1 MAVSLEQD
9 ELRLASLLQ
18 EKGLSRSSAVL
29 AVVMVTR
36 AHARPEDELVEI
48 VRQYPGLETTWDAK
62 TAIKDL
68 RARGWLH
75 VSGSYNSEL
84 VHQAADLR
92 DKIASEAGNP
102 DISNQLLKMRANLEP
117 YVSVIGAMNDKLVY
131 STFMSLL
138 RNAQQ
143 SVCLPMLATTPYDET
158 VQILQDRA
166 RAGVRIRILLGTPSL
181 VAKWRGETMRSIS
194 ESRIARW
201 GELFRGY
208 STVEIRLSRDSEDM
222 ALATSVAIDENIVR
236 LDVYDPQV
244 QRSLE
249 GVMIEIASPQGLQ
262 LNLNRIFHRLFEEAW
277 SRSLPLGK
285 LASLRYSLRRWWKVW
300 LGSIFTALAFLPVP
314 AQNWAEIMIGIGGGI
329 LATTLIE
336 EGPNAWNWIRGR

>member
-1 MAVSLEQD
+1 
-9 ELRLASLLQ
+9 
-18 EKGLSRSSAVL
+18 
-29 AVVMVTR
+29 
-36 AHARPEDELVEI
+36 
-48 VRQYPGLETTWDAK
+48 
-62 TAIKDL
+62 
-68 RARGWLH
+68 
-75 VSGSYNSEL
+75 
-84 VHQAADLR
+84 
-92 DKIASEAGNP
+92 
-102 DISNQLLKMRANLEP
+102 
-117 YVSVIGAMNDKLVY
+117 
-131 STFMSLL
+131 
-138 RNAQQ
+138 
-143 SVCLPMLATTPYDET
+143 
-158 VQILQDRA
+158 
-166 RAGVRIRILLGTPSL
+166 
-181 VAKWRGETMRSIS
+181 
-194 ESRIARW
+194 
-201 GELFRGY
+201 
-208 STVEIRLSRDSEDM
+208 M